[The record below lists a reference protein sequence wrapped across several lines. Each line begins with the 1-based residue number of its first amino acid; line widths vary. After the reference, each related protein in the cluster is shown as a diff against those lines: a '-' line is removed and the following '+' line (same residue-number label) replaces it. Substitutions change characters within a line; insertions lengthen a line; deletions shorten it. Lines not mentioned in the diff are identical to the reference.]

1 MSFGIWDTP
10 SGRSRRWG
18 RRGRGYAR
26 APMFARVG
34 VVLVAAVLV
43 GTFAWEG
50 VERLHHPPRPAGAVT
65 IGVTPGSAS
74 SAPAMP
80 AWESQVMDALAEA
93 TTQGAGGNITSAEVE
108 VDRAAA
114 IVTAERMQEQAAAP
128 DFFESGIQGL
138 DRVLLT
144 HPDNQRLLE
153 HTIQAKIELAQLRCA
168 QPTEAGSA
176 NGDGAATRRNQ
187 GANDSGIGAVP
198 VGPGAQAPH
207 SVTIP
212 GHVVLA
218 SPRAV
223 SAQSVL
229 DAATAK
235 GNYIDATLMP
245 ETAEIILPPATRLFS
260 DDVRVEGL
268 TFQGASQTLDGI
280 HWKNVTFI
288 DTRLRYESGQVSL
301 NNVRFVRCTFGFSLD
316 ERGGRLASAIALGQ
330 TTFVIE

>member
-34 VVLVAAVLV
+34 VVLIAAVLV
-43 GTFAWEG
+43 GTFAWQG
-50 VERLHHPPRPAGAVT
+50 VQRLLHPSRTTGVVT
-65 IGVTPGSAS
+65 IGGAPSNAS

-80 AWESQVMDALAEA
+80 AWESQVMDALVEA
-93 TTQGAGGNITSAEVE
+93 TTQGAGGNITAAEVE

-114 IVTAERMQEQAAAP
+114 IVTAERMQEQTAEP
-128 DFFESGIQGL
+128 DFFESGIRGL
-138 DRVLLT
+138 DRVILT
-144 HPDNQRLLE
+144 HPENQRLFE
-153 HTIQAKIELAQLRCA
+153 HVTQAKIELAQLRCA
-168 QPTEAGSA
+168 QPTEAGSSS
-176 NGDGAATRRNQ
+176 GDGVASRPNQ
-187 GANDSGIGAVP
+187 GAADTGSGAVP

-207 SVTIP
+207 AKTIP

-218 SPRAV
+218 SPRAIG
-223 SAQSVL
+223 AQSVL
-229 DAATAK
+229 DAATAR

-245 ETAEIILPPATRLFS
+245 ETAEIILPPATRLFA

-268 TFQGASQTLDGI
+268 TFEGASQTLDGI

-288 DTRLRYESGQVSL
+288 NTRLRYESGQLSL
-301 NNVRFVRCTFGFSLD
+301 NNVRFVRCTFGFTTD
-316 ERGGRLASAIALGQ
+316 ERGARLASAIALGQ